1 MFAGLSDIVAEAFH
15 HFQTDHVAGLLG
27 LILLFSPGFD
37 LLIGDLLDLG
47 IEVFAVFG
55 EFKQPR
61 HVVDTG
67 DMRVDV
73 CETLRSGIELESF
86 QQGFHADLNGVAETD
101 SFDSGGLEHS
111 SGEHS
116 HRVGVVE
123 EPGIGSDFFDVSGKI
138 QHHRNGAQGSEDTAD
153 AEGVG
158 DGLTQTVFLGD
169 LEVDDSGGFISADLD
184 RVDDKISSGEYE
196 GLCCSKEHYNIPDP
210 EFLNFFDKPEAYKPP
225 KGAESIE
232 ELRERTADFLQEIVH
247 NKSMENDTILVSTHG
262 AALRGMIS
270 GISHIGIED
279 FWRGGVHKNCAVTIV
294 DVKDGQARIL
304 EEGKTFY

>member
-1 MFAGLSDIVAEAFH
+1 MVIKMQLYI
-15 HFQTDHVAGLLG
+15 
-27 LILLFSPGFD
+27 I
-37 LLIGDLLDLG
+37 
-47 IEVFAVFG
+47 
-55 EFKQPR
+55 R
-61 HVVDTG
+61 HG
-67 DMRVDV
+67 
-73 CETLRSGIELESF
+73 
-86 QQGFHADLNGVAETD
+86 ETD
-101 SFDSGGLEHS
+101 WNVKRYFQGRTDIPLNEEGRRLARITSEALRDIPFTKIYTSPLKRAYETAMIIKGDRDIPVILEPRIVEISF
-111 SGEHS
+111 
-116 HRVGVVE
+116 
-123 EPGIGSDFFDVSGKI
+123 
-138 QHHRNGAQGSEDTAD
+138 
-153 AEGVG
+153 
-158 DGLTQTVFLGD
+158 
-169 LEVDDSGGFISADLD
+169 
-184 RVDDKISSGEYE
+184 GEYE

-279 FWRGGVHKNCAVTIV
+279 FWRGGVHKYCAVTIV